1 MVGLGEVLQHRE
13 YHSRFRRHTQGDL
26 IMARAAINV
35 LGATGATYDLVT
47 LGSNAVTSARLSI
60 GVYQITGCLGMVP
73 FPPIDDGWGY
83 TINQVDRRA
92 DVEIEFA
99 DGLLTV
105 TVTKDGQP
113 YDLKHMITLHILVP
127 DLPAVSMPQNLSIN
141 DGEEAPEA

>member
-1 MVGLGEVLQHRE
+1 
-13 YHSRFRRHTQGDL
+13 
-26 IMARAAINV
+26 MARAAINV
-35 LGATGATYDLVT
+35 LGATGVTYDFVT
-47 LGSNAVTSARLSI
+47 QGDTAVTSARLST

-83 TINQVDRRA
+83 TVNQVDRRA
-92 DVEIEFA
+92 DVETEFA

-127 DLPAVSMPQNLSIN
+127 DAAVVQPPVITATEAVAEPQ
-141 DGEEAPEA
+141 EEPTAAEV

>member
-1 MVGLGEVLQHRE
+1 
-13 YHSRFRRHTQGDL
+13 
-26 IMARAAINV
+26 MARAAINV

-60 GVYQITGCLGMVP
+60 GVYQITGSLGMVP

-83 TINQVDRRA
+83 TVNQVDRRA

-105 TVTKDGQP
+105 MVTKDGQP
-113 YDLKHMITLHILVP
+113 YDLKHMLTLHILVP
-127 DLPAVSMPQNLSIN
+127 DLPVVSMPQNLSTN
-141 DGEEAPEA
+141 EVEDAPEA